1 MVWIELE
8 GGIER
13 LEAEVEVEVEVE
25 WEGLSVPVCTSMPRS
40 LQSRK
45 SRSRQRDISRDTNT
59 IDALTLLLTASEGV
73 KA

>member
-25 WEGLSVPVCTSMPRS
+25 WEGCICTGMY
-40 LQSRK
+40 
-45 SRSRQRDISRDTNT
+45 
-59 IDALTLLLTASEGV
+59 E
-73 KA
+73 